1 MAEAKK
7 PAPAKPTE
15 PATPAEAPA
24 PAATKATPA
33 APKKDNTKKVVIIVA
48 AVVGVFIVLPIIA
61 FTILASVIGNKITHN
76 GAIDVDSNSGT
87 VSVKG
92 KDGNEFTAGN
102 NASLPK
108 DFPKDVDVYNDNV
121 KTSSKITENG
131 KTVWSVSVETN
142 DSSAKVGP
150 VLTESFTTDGWT
162 ASLNNN
168 SADSGLMIAKK
179 GDMQANIYYATK
191 DGKTTIVY
199 TVAQGVASDSN

>member
-1 MAEAKK
+1 MADAQQPKSEK
-7 PAPAKPTE
+7 PATTE
-15 PATPAEAPA
+15 PATPKTDA
-24 PAATKATPA
+24 PAAASPA

-61 FTILASVIGNKITHN
+61 VTILASVIGHKITNN
-76 GAIDVDSNSGT
+76 GAVNVDSNKGT
-87 VSVKG
+87 VSIKG
-92 KDGNEFTAGN
+92 KDGSEFTAGTTT
-102 NASLPK
+102 SLPK
-108 DFPKDVDVYNDNV
+108 DFPKDVDVYNDNI
-121 KTSSKITENG
+121 KSSSKITENG

-168 SADSGLMIAKK
+168 GTDSGLLIAKK
-179 GDMQANIYYATK
+179 GDLQTNIYYATK

-199 TVAQGVASDSN
+199 TVGQSLADDSN